1 MFLVHRAERADTLAD
16 ALADELT
23 SPLADPM
30 QTEIVAVP
38 ARGVERWLQQHLAT
52 TLGTGPIGID
62 GIAANIDF
70 SSPTRIVADIVAR
83 LSKDPSAAENWR
95 AERLMWPIVA
105 TLDEHLDDPRLAVL
119 AHHVG
124 RDDSRGARLRRGRR
138 LSTART
144 IAALFDSYAW
154 QRPTMLR
161 EWAAGHDVD
170 GATGTPTDLPDAL
183 SWQPWFWRLVRER
196 IGVPH
201 LAEELDAMA
210 AALVDSPDVV
220 DLPSRLAIFGP
231 TRIPQMMRDILRA
244 LAVHRTVNL
253 YLPHPSDALWRAVEA
268 GEPPLSTHR
277 SASSLVTVNNPL
289 LASLSRDVVELQ
301 SCLRGYT
308 DSVYHPGSIPPR
320 ATLLT
325 RLQSA
330 VRADV
335 AAAVADA
342 APDTSLEIHSCHGPE
357 RQVEVL
363 RDRLLR
369 LFADNPTLQ
378 PRDVLIMCPDVE
390 VYAPLIRGAFGQTG
404 LGHPAFQLRVRL
416 ADRGL
421 RQTND
426 VLDAVVALLELA
438 AGRATVGDILDFAG
452 RESVRARFGFSDDDL
467 DTLANWVE
475 RANIRWGVDNTQRTR
490 FGLGGFPQGT
500 AQTGLDR
507 ILLGVVADES
517 EDEWLSTALPLSG
530 VDSTDTD
537 LAGRFAEFVTRLGEL
552 LAAVSTPRS
561 ASSWAQQL
569 TAAVDLLTGTDY
581 TTEWQ
586 RAQAVGLLTDALEL
600 PAGIDPPALELN
612 DIRDLMT
619 SLLAARPTRANFR
632 TGELTVCSM
641 VPMRSVPHRAIIL
654 LGMDDGV
661 FPRHAGIDGDDVLGV
676 VPLIGERDVRN
687 EDRQVFLDAVTAAR
701 DHLLVFYS
709 GADPVSGVVNPPAVV
724 VSELIDAIN
733 VILDTDADAPSPVVH
748 RHSLHAFDAGN
759 FRGADG
765 APRSFDAA
773 LLPGARALAA
783 LVASRERGAPRD
795 LLATATLPAT
805 EPADI
810 ELDDL
815 VRFLVNPLEGF
826 VRQRLG
832 GQIPEAVDGHP
843 DQLQVKL
850 DPLDAWGIG
859 DRFLAA
865 LLGGDDVAVAQQ
877 AELRR
882 GTLPP
887 FTFGARAMTPIT
899 DRAQSVF
906 QAAQRWRVGVA
917 DAIDVRVEL
926 PDGRR
931 IYGTVGDIYDAAPG
945 SKRLCSVTY
954 SSLSSKHRL
963 QTWVKLLALAA
974 NTAPAPTVGEAL
986 VIGRGS
992 ARGQQTASSR
1002 FTPPADAL
1010 DILSMLVAF
1019 RDVGL
1024 TRPISLPLSAANACA
1039 KEFDRSGNYASAA
1052 RRAGYAF
1059 GNAFADWNDDYLGLV
1074 FADSPGAAIDFDTVT
1089 EAMPAELD
1097 VLTPWLGGAAPTPM
1111 FVRVA
1116 SAIFGPLQQ
1125 NEDAQ

>member
-1 MFLVHRAERADTLAD
+1 MFIVHRAERADTLAD
-16 ALADELT
+16 ALAGELT
-23 SPLADPM
+23 TPLADPM

-52 TLGTGPIGID
+52 RLGVSPDGAD

-70 SSPTRIVADIVAR
+70 SSPTRIVGDIVDR
-83 LSKDPSAAENWR
+83 LSKDPAAVENWR
-95 AERLMWPIVA
+95 AERLMWPILA
-105 TLDEHLDDPRLAVL
+105 TLDDHIDDPRLAVL
-119 AHHVG
+119 AHHIG
-124 RDDSRGARLRRGRR
+124 RDESRGARLRRGRR

-154 QRPTMLR
+154 QRPEMLR
-161 EWAAGHDVD
+161 DWAAGHDVD
-170 GATGTPTDLPDAL
+170 GAAGSPTVLPDAL

-196 IGVPH
+196 IGVAH
-201 LAEELDAMA
+201 LAEELDAIT
-210 AALVDSPDVV
+210 ALLTDDPGVV
-220 DLPSRLAIFGP
+220 DLPDRVTVFGP
-231 TRIPQMMRDILRA
+231 TRLPQMMRDVLRA
-244 LAVHRTVNL
+244 LAVHRSVNL
-253 YLPHPSDALWRAVEA
+253 YLPHPSDALWRAVAARNHHE
-268 GEPPLSTHR
+268 SSHR
-277 SASSLVTVNNPL
+277 SANLPVAVNNPL

-301 SCLRGYT
+301 TCLRGYT
-308 DSVYHPGSIPPR
+308 NSVHHREPMPPQP
-320 ATLLT
+320 TLLT
-325 RLQSA
+325 HLQSA
-330 VRADV
+330 LRADA
-335 AAAVADA
+335 AAAVAGA
-342 APDTSLEIHSCHGPE
+342 SPDTSLEIHACHGPE

-369 LFADNPTLQ
+369 LFADDPTLQ

-390 VYAPLIRGAFGQTG
+390 AYAPLIRGAFGQTG
-404 LGHPAFQLRVRL
+404 LGHPAFALRVRL

-426 VLDAVVALLELA
+426 VLDAVAALLELA
-438 AGRATVGDILDFAG
+438 AGRATVGDLLDFAG
-452 RESVRARFGFSDDDL
+452 RDSVRARFRFSDDDL
-467 DTLANWVE
+467 DTLASWVE
-475 RANIRWGVDNTQRTR
+475 RANIRWGVDNTQRSR
-490 FGLGGFPQGT
+490 FGLNGFPQGT

-517 EDEWLSTALPLSG
+517 EDEWLSTALPLAG

-537 LAGRFAEFVTRLGEL
+537 LAGRFAEFVTRLGDL
-552 LAAVSTPRS
+552 LASVSAPRS
-561 ASSWAQQL
+561 ASSWAEQL
-569 TAAVDLLTGTDY
+569 TAAVDLLTDTDY
-581 TTEWQ
+581 DTEWQ

-612 DIRDLMT
+612 DIRDLMS

-661 FPRHAGIDGDDVLGV
+661 FPRSQGVDGDDILGV

-687 EDRQVFLDAVTAAR
+687 EDRQLFLDAVTAAR

-709 GADPVSGVVNPPAVV
+709 GADPVSGVVIPPAVV
-724 VSELIDAIN
+724 VSELVDAVN
-733 VILDTDADAPSPVVH
+733 VVLGAGTDALSPVLQ

-759 FRGADG
+759 FVGG
-765 APRSFDAA
+765 EPRSFDAA
-773 LLPGARALAA
+773 LLPGARALAGLA
-783 LVASRERGAPRD
+783 ASGERGTPKL
-795 LLATATLPAT
+795 LLADAALPAPEST
-805 EPADI
+805 DI

-815 VRFLVNPLEGF
+815 LRFLVNPLEGF

-832 GQIPEAVDGHP
+832 GQLPEALDGHP

-865 LLGGDDVAVAQQ
+865 LLGGDDVSVAQQ

-887 FTFGARAMTPIT
+887 FAFGAQAMRPIA
-899 DRAQSVF
+899 DRAQSVY
-906 QAAQRWRVGVA
+906 QAAQRWRAGVGN
-917 DAIDVRVEL
+917 AIDVRVEL

-931 IYGTVGDIYDAAPG
+931 IYGTVGDLYPAGPR
-945 SKRLCSVTY
+945 SSRLCSVTY

-963 QTWVKLLALAA
+963 QAWVKLLALTA
-974 NTAPAPTVGEAL
+974 NSASAPPVDDAV
-986 VIGRGS
+986 VVGRG
-992 ARGQQTASSR
+992 RGHETASSR
-1002 FTPPADAL
+1002 FTPPADAVA
-1010 DILSMLVAF
+1010 ILAMLVAF
-1019 RDVGL
+1019 RDAAL
-1024 TRPISLPLSAANACA
+1024 ARPISLPLSAANACA
-1039 KEFDRSGNYASAA
+1039 QEFGRTGNHASAL
-1052 RRAGYAF
+1052 RRAGYAY
-1059 GNAFADWNDDYLGLV
+1059 GNAFADKNDAYLGFV
-1074 FADSPGAAIDFDTVT
+1074 YADTPGAAVDFATVAG
-1089 EAMPAELD
+1089 AMPTDLD
-1097 VLTPWLGGAAPTPM
+1097 GAVPMLSSDAHTPM